1 MPTPDFNFLIY
12 KTAEEDITVNAV
24 IRDETI
30 WLTQKAMS
38 ELFGVQTPAIS
49 KHLKSIFEEGE
60 LAQEVVV
67 SKMEIPTP
75 HGAMPGKTQMQTV
88 MMYNLDA
95 IISVGYRINSHRA
108 TQYLGIPKSQ
118 LMCKKKTHLCDW
130 CADRIHGQGLC
141 DG

>member
-49 KHLKSIFEEGE
+49 KHLKSI
-60 LAQEVVV
+60 LKKV
-67 SKMEIPTP
+67 SLRRKW
-75 HGAMPGKTQMQTV
+75 
-88 MMYNLDA
+88 LF
-95 IISVGYRINSHRA
+95 
-108 TQYLGIPKSQ
+108 PKWKYPLRMGQ
-118 LMCKKKTHLCDW
+118 CREKRKCKP
-130 CADRIHGQGLC
+130 
-141 DG
+141 